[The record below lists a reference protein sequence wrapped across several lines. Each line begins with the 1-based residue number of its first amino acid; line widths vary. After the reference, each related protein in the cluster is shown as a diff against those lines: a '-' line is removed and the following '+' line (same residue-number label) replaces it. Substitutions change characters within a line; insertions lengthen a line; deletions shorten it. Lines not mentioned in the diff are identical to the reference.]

1 MENIAKHYH
10 KLLNLEHI
18 NNKSII
24 LDIGANIGDVTDV
37 IMKKYDPYIYCY
49 EPNISCYNYML
60 KRFKKNSKI
69 KIFNLAVSNFSGKSY
84 LYFHKK
90 ATNITE
96 FNERSSLKKEKDGL
110 DINKK
115 IEVNC
120 INIKEILENHN
131 QIDLIKID
139 IEGSEYEVMPEIIKN
154 KNKIK
159 MVLCETHG
167 NPDGKKIPSVDGSK
181 LVVKNKIWIK
191 DYKNLISKLKEM
203 NLYGNWFYEWY

>member
-1 MENIAKHYH
+1 MENISKYYSM
-10 KLLNLEHI
+10 LLSLKHI
-18 NNKSII
+18 NNNSVI
-24 LDIGANIGDVTDV
+24 LDIGANIGDVTNI
-37 IMKKYDPYIYCY
+37 IMKKYDPNIYCY

-69 KIFNLAVSNFSGKSY
+69 KIFNLAVSNFSGKTF

-120 INIKEILENHN
+120 IDIKEILEKHN

-154 KNKIK
+154 KDKIK

-181 LVVKNKIWIK
+181 LVIKNKIWIE
-191 DYKNLISKLKEM
+191 DYTKLISELKEM
-203 NLYGNWFYEWY
+203 NLYENWFYEWY